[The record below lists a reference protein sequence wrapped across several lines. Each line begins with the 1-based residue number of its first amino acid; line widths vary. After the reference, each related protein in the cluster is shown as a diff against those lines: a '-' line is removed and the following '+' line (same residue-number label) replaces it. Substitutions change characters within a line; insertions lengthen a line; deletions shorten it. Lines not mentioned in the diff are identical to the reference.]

1 MKFLHTADLHLG
13 KVLHEISLLEDQ
25 KHILKEII
33 KIAENEQADAVL
45 LAGDIY
51 DRSIPPVE
59 AVSLLDEFLTELAK
73 KGIMVL
79 AISGNHDS
87 GDRLSF
93 MSNILEKQ
101 NIIISGN
108 GIEPLQRIEWKRNG
122 EHVTF
127 VLLPFVKPAE
137 VGAKNSDEAVRL
149 ILKREGLSG
158 ENKEKNHK

>member
-93 MSNILEKQ
+93 MSTFLIF
-101 NIIISGN
+101 IS
-108 GIEPLQRIEWKRNG
+108 ITYSSFS
-122 EHVTF
+122 EH
-127 VLLPFVKPAE
+127 
-137 VGAKNSDEAVRL
+137 
-149 ILKREGLSG
+149 
-158 ENKEKNHK
+158 HKLYYSE